1 MMWLA
6 LACGI
11 VGGSILSWYA
21 CKDGWF
27 RRRPKQAAP
36 PRRHLQHVT
45 TEVITAALLAEQRRS
60 GVPWRRRETPNEET
74 PVANPK
80 RRTTP

>member
-21 CKDGWF
+21 CRDGWF

-36 PRRHLQHVT
+36 QRHHLQRIT
-45 TEVITAALLAEQRRS
+45 TQIATPKDLLDSLPEAGAPLPIE
-60 GVPWRRRETPNEET
+60 PTPT
-74 PVANPK
+74 TGVANPK
-80 RRTTP
+80 RRT